1 MQVKTVMV
9 KYFRL
14 VDEDGHFH
22 CSFVLAKSTMTPLK
36 FFSIPRLEL
45 TAVALSVKVSMLL
58 KKELTMSTSIREFYW
73 THSKVVLGYIRNE
86 VKGNNATTRG
96 I

>member
-22 CSFVLAKSTMTPLK
+22 CSLVMVKSRVTPLK
-36 FFSIPRLEL
+36 FISIPRLEW
-45 TAVALSVKVSMLL
+45 TAVALSVKVSILL
-58 KKELTMSTSIREFYW
+58 KKELTISTSIREFYW
-73 THSKVVLGYIRNE
+73 TDSKVVLGYIRNE
-86 VKGNNATTRG
+86 VQGNNATTRG

>member
-1 MQVKTVMV
+1 M
-9 KYFRL
+9 
-14 VDEDGHFH
+14 DEDGHFH
-22 CSFVLAKSTMTPLK
+22 CSFVLAKSTITPLK
-36 FFSIPRLEL
+36 FFFILLLEL
-45 TAVALSVKVSMLL
+45 TAVALSLKVSMLL